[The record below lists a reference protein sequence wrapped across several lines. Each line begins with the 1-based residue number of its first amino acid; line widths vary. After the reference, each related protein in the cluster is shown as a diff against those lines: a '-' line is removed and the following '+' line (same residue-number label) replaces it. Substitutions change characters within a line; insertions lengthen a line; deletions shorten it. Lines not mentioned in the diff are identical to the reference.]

1 MTETIVRVG
10 QATVQARVVTAVVAS
25 LRVSG
30 GPPGAAGSAPLAMSI
45 RGVQAV
51 GVGVIPFPWPHDARV
66 LGIRAAIASPPL
78 GSSLIYDV
86 KKNGISIF
94 TGLPLF
100 IAAGA
105 SLSASIVPTV
115 FNILAGDIYTVDTV
129 QVGSTFAG
137 ANATIVLDVA

>member
-1 MTETIVRVG
+1 
-10 QATVQARVVTAVVAS
+10 
-25 LRVSG
+25 
-30 GPPGAAGSAPLAMSI
+30 MSI